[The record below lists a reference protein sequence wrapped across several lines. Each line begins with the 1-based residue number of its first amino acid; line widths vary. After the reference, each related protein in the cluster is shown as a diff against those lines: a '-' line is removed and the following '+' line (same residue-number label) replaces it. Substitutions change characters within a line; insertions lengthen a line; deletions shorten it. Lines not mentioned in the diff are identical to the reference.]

1 MASSRAVRNRT
12 RDRSAFDRARSALFE
27 EGISSSKMY
36 LDPQRGGVEDVIDQ
50 IISGVRSAFTYA
62 GAPDI
67 ATFQE
72 RVVVGIQGAAGYD
85 EGRPRHTSW

>member
-1 MASSRAVRNRT
+1 MRHRT
-12 RDRSAFDRARSALFE
+12 RELSAFDRARSTLFE

-36 LDPQRGGVEDVIDQ
+36 LDPQRPGVEDVIDQ
-50 IISGVRSAFTYA
+50 IVSGVRSAFTYA
-62 GAPDI
+62 GAGTI
-67 ATFQE
+67 GEFHS